1 MHGIYKSLNDSHFVL
16 IQHIGFDL
24 INGFDINQT
33 CHIKLY
39 LLATCLTLH
48 FTPRLEIMVLIV
60 EETEQADLWRYS
72 PYKAT
77 VKWYRHGP
85 TVICKMHHLC
95 SVPVKPPP
103 HTRPCWEAPN
113 SPCDTVSLKSPYIY
127 IRCQCGAGEPCW
139 LINLAMLSKHK
150 FPPH

>member
-24 INGFDINQT
+24 INRFDINQT

-48 FTPRLEIMVLIV
+48 FTPRLEIMVLTV

-77 VKWYRHGP
+77 VK
-85 TVICKMHHLC
+85 
-95 SVPVKPPP
+95 
-103 HTRPCWEAPN
+103 
-113 SPCDTVSLKSPYIY
+113 
-127 IRCQCGAGEPCW
+127 
-139 LINLAMLSKHK
+139 
-150 FPPH
+150 